1 MKIKPIVEA
10 ERHYEQKYI
19 WSCCLMKDQAEFLPR
34 KSIRV
39 NFKKADCHF
48 ISNRILFK
56 IIMKIARSEF

>member
-1 MKIKPIVEA
+1 
-10 ERHYEQKYI
+10 
-19 WSCCLMKDQAEFLPR
+19 MKDQAEFLPR